1 VGLRKRRSS
10 DGGRGGGD
18 LPLVLQL
25 GPLRRHETL
34 GLAGSQI
41 FAEQRARLPL
51 GADRVPGRSRGAD
64 RAPGWGCAT
73 HAWKRASPF
82 LATTPARATARAALA
97 MQGQKQVK
105 PAKVVESCDTA
116 HASPPPGVAEPNRQR
131 APILEHHGRF
141 DPKFLEEVSN
151 LLREQKAKEQRHSV
165 AVLISGTQ
173 CVARSTMGPRQKSTY
188 ERS

>member
-51 GADRVPGRSRGAD
+51 GADRVPGRSRRRPCAWVGVRHTRLEQGVAVFSDHAGTGNGEGGASD
-64 RAPGWGCAT
+64 
-73 HAWKRASPF
+73 
-82 LATTPARATARAALA
+82 ARAEAGEAGEGR
-97 MQGQKQVK
+97 G
-105 PAKVVESCDTA
+105 VV
-116 HASPPPGVAEPNRQR
+116 
-131 APILEHHGRF
+131 
-141 DPKFLEEVSN
+141 
-151 LLREQKAKEQRHSV
+151 
-165 AVLISGTQ
+165 
-173 CVARSTMGPRQKSTY
+173 
-188 ERS
+188 